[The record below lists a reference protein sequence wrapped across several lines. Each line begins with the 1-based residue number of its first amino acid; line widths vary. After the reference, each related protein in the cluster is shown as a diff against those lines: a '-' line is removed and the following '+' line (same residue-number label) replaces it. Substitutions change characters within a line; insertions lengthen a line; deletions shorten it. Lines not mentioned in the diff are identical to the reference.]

1 MEHTVE
7 KIKKIFKELDRINCT
22 IETLNEKL
30 EKADK
35 NLKGDKQ

>member
-1 MEHTVE
+1 MCLEE
-7 KIKKIFKELDRINCT
+7 IKKIFKELEQINYT
-22 IETLNEKL
+22 IKTLNEKL